1 MNRMNK
7 EGTKSRERKV
17 FPGIIVVAFITAVI
31 TFFLLLN
38 VEKSMLSDYE
48 KGLVWVAAGNLQKS
62 LEISKANMGDCFT
75 QTEMDKKMIP
85 ESAVTD
91 ISLLAGCRTVFM
103 IPENSILTTMM
114 FENSDEHVDR
124 MVKPVIAGCKADD
137 LFQVVSGILRSGDRI
152 HIYTADPETG
162 DVYLIW
168 DHIFV
173 QEVFDSSGSNIA
185 AGNKTQAAYRV
196 NILMEKDDVEQFYS
210 ELARGSLRVVKA
222 INNGG

>member
-38 VEKSMLSDYE
+38 VEKSILSDYE

-91 ISLLAGCRTVFM
+91 ISLLAGCRTVLM

-137 LFQVVSGILRSGDRI
+137 LFQAVSGILRKGD
-152 HIYTADPETG
+152 
-162 DVYLIW
+162 L
-168 DHIFV
+168 
-173 QEVFDSSGSNIA
+173 
-185 AGNKTQAAYRV
+185 V
-196 NILMEKDDVEQFYS
+196 NIYMVNEELGETYLLWNDVLVYQTFDNGGNMIAPEDTVTAAARINILIEERYAEQFYN
-210 ELARGSLRVVKA
+210 EINNGSLRMVK
-222 INNGG
+222 IWDS